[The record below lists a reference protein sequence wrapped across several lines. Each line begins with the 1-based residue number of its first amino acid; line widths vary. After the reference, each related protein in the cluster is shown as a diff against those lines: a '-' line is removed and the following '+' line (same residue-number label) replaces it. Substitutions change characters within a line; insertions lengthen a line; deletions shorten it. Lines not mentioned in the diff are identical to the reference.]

1 MNVGAVVI
9 RKGFGVSRATIL
21 NASRRPPRPG
31 RKQRGAANCWCQFIT
46 AAHRRTER
54 LKGWD
59 ERQKTKREG
68 GEEKLDG
75 GGKRRGKQA
84 IKLESRLRNS
94 ILKTGRK

>member
-59 ERQKTKREG
+59 ERQKTKEKGARKNWTA
-68 GEEKLDG
+68 EERDEAN
-75 GGKRRGKQA
+75 KQLNW
-84 IKLESRLRNS
+84 KVGSETRF
-94 ILKTGRK
+94 